1 MVLIRAFIKKLKR
14 NVYLF
19 FVVKVSVLIVAL
31 IVLDFIIGS
40 MLNLFY
46 FKQKSGML
54 YRTTYSLEKTTADL
68 IIFGSST
75 ANHNYYPQI
84 FQSRFNMSCY
94 NTGKDGISVFYQYA
108 VLKAILKRYS
118 PKIVIYDFDSHEFSN
133 EKKDYD
139 RLSALLPYYKTHPE
153 IRSVVDLKSPHEKL
167 KLMSKIYPFNSLLF
181 TIAIGNAEFNKK
193 RRSDINGYVPLTR
206 VWNEPIAGGNTYTD
220 YKLDSNKIKVY
231 KSFIRDCI
239 NAKIKLYIVCSPLFI
254 KPDYVSSSVVA
265 GRKIADEN
273 NIRFF
278 DFSKDSA
285 ILNKP
290 ELFADISHLNYNGAL
305 VFSNKIIDSISQ
317 VSKGK

>member
-1 MVLIRAFIKKLKR
+1 MIRTFRNKLKR

-19 FVVKVSVLIVAL
+19 LVVKLSVLIVTL
-31 IVLDFIIGS
+31 IVLDFTIGS
-40 MLNLFY
+40 LLNLFY

-84 FQSRFNMSCY
+84 FQKRFDMSCY
-94 NTGKDGISVFYQYA
+94 NTGKDGISSFYQYA

-118 PKIVIYDFDSHEFSN
+118 PKIVIYDFDPHEFSD
-133 EKKDYD
+133 EKNDYD

-153 IRSVVDLKSPHEKL
+153 IRPIIDLKSPREKL

-193 RRSDINGYVPLTR
+193 RRLDISGYVPLEN
-206 VWNEPIAGGNTYTD
+206 VWHEPMGDGNTFTNYSV
-220 YKLDSNKIKVY
+220 DSNKVRIY
-231 KSFIRDCI
+231 ESFIKDCK
-239 NAKIKLYIVCSPLFI
+239 NAKIELYIVCSPLFV
-254 KPDYVSSSVVA
+254 KPDYVNSSVEL

-273 NIRFF
+273 NVRFF
-278 DFSKDSA
+278 DLSKDSA

-305 VFSNKIIDSISQ
+305 VFSNKIIDSIS
-317 VSKGK
+317 KIRNRE